1 MDTYGFSWPGTT
13 ITLEHGVIEPPKY
26 RLRLGDF
33 RELCNDLIF
42 GKMSVGSPYMQKN
55 TTLVAGLLMAA
66 VSFTIYCIPYQ
77 ASAEMYVA
85 GEAGVNFADRINSI
99 AGTGVSAGVQGPLA
113 DFDLQNSITYGG
125 KVGYFPGHSWYG
137 IEGEVFHTTPH
148 IKELPPTASLP
159 ADPGIHFR
167 VTTVGVNFIARYPGH
182 TFQPYAGVGV
192 GAAIAHIGDTPT
204 VRSNSDVATAWNIL
218 VGLRAFVTP
227 SIAVFTEYKYAGATF
242 EFDQAL
248 GPLGGFSGNY
258 RAQHV
263 LGGLSY
269 HF

>member
-1 MDTYGFSWPGTT
+1 
-13 ITLEHGVIEPPKY
+13 
-26 RLRLGDF
+26 
-33 RELCNDLIF
+33 
-42 GKMSVGSPYMQKN
+42 MQKN

-85 GEAGVNFADRINSI
+85 GEAGVNFADRINII
-99 AGTGVSAGVQGPLA
+99 AGTGPSAGVPDLNPA
-113 DFDLQNSITYGG
+113 ANPDFDLQNSITYGG

-148 IKELPPTASLP
+148 IKQLEPEPGIQN
-159 ADPGIHFR
+159 PGIHMR
-167 VTTVGVNFIARYPGH
+167 VTTVGVNFIARYPGR

-192 GAAIAHIGDTPT
+192 GAAIAHIGDTAT
-204 VRSNSDVATAWNIL
+204 VLSDSDVATAWNIL
-218 VGLRAFVTP
+218 AGLRAFITP
-227 SIAVFTEYKYAGATF
+227 KIAVFGEYKYTGATLK
-242 EFDQAL
+242 FDQAF
-248 GPLGGFSGNY
+248 GDLGGFSGNY
-258 RAQHV
+258 RAQHI

>member
-1 MDTYGFSWPGTT
+1 MQAQKSFIAG
-13 ITLEHGVIEPPKY
+13 
-26 RLRLGDF
+26 
-33 RELCNDLIF
+33 IF
-42 GKMSVGSPYMQKN
+42 I
-55 TTLVAGLLMAA
+55 AGLSLPT
-66 VSFTIYCIPYQ
+66 FNTLPP

-85 GEAGVNFADRINSI
+85 GQAGVNFADRINSI

-125 KVGYFPGHSWYG
+125 KIGYFPGHSWYG

-167 VTTVGVNFIARYPGH
+167 VTTVGVNFIARYPGR

-192 GAAIAHIGDTPT
+192 GAAIAHIGDTVT
-204 VRSNSDVATAWNIL
+204 VQSNSDVATAWNVL
-218 VGLRAFVTP
+218 VGLRAFVA
-227 SIAVFTEYKYAGATF
+227 SNIAVFTEYKYTGATF

-248 GPLGGFSGNY
+248 GSLGGFSGNY

>member
-1 MDTYGFSWPGTT
+1 
-13 ITLEHGVIEPPKY
+13 
-26 RLRLGDF
+26 
-33 RELCNDLIF
+33 
-42 GKMSVGSPYMQKN
+42 MQKN
-55 TTLVAGLLMAA
+55 TTFITGLLIAA
-66 VSFTIYCIPYQ
+66 VSAYSIPHQ

-99 AGTGVSAGVQGPLA
+99 AGTGVSAGVPDLNPNPNP

-148 IKELPPTASLP
+148 IKQLELGSGIQ
-159 ADPGIHFR
+159 DPGIHMR
-167 VTTVGVNFIARYPGH
+167 VTTVGVNFIARYPGR

-192 GAAIAHIGDTPT
+192 GAAIAHIGDTAT
-204 VRSNSDVATAWNIL
+204 VRSDSDVATAWNIL
-218 VGLRAFVTP
+218 AGLRAFITP
-227 SIAVFTEYKYAGATF
+227 KIAVFGEYKYTGATLK
-242 EFDQAL
+242 FDQAF
-248 GPLGGFSGNY
+248 GDLGGFSGNY
-258 RAQHV
+258 RAQHI